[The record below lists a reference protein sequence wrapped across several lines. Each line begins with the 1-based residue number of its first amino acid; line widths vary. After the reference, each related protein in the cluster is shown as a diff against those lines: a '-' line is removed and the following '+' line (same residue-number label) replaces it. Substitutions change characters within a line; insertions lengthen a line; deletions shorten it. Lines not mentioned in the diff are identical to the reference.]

1 MEEDGGRQRLLDGGQ
16 PFPSSLPKS
25 PPNEYDNALYH
36 EQGKSPREVDLH
48 VLPCERWMITNC
60 ND

>member
-1 MEEDGGRQRLLDGGQ
+1 MEEDSGKQRLLDGGQ
-16 PFPSSLPKS
+16 PFPSSLPQS

-36 EQGKSPREVDLH
+36 EQGKSPREVGLR